1 MSTES
6 DPFPP
11 ARTGDVA
18 VHRNPTV
25 LGVGFASFFSDM
37 GHEMATAALPSF
49 LSTLGAPAAALGAIE
64 GLADASLSGSKL
76 AGGFLADRPGA
87 SRKGIAATGY
97 LVTGLG
103 YGSFAF
109 ATTWPA
115 VAVGRAVA
123 WAARGA
129 RSPARDALLADAVPE
144 THLGRAFGVERAGDS
159 IGAII
164 GPLIAAALIGVV
176 SYRSLFALSM
186 IPAVFAALAVVLLTK
201 EKPHRREMAEHLGG
215 LRDLVRTPGRFRSLA
230 AGVGLYG
237 LGNFSATLLILRA
250 TQILHEHGRSSAA
263 AASVAILLYTAHNA
277 SNAVAAYPAG
287 ALADRLGRRN
297 VLVAGIGLF
306 GLACLVFCTG
316 PTHVAVLGALFVAI
330 GASTAMVETAESSH
344 ASELLPPSIRGRGFG
359 LLGLV
364 DGVGDL
370 ISSLVIGVIWTVTAP
385 AWGFAFAA
393 FMSFLGCAVLLSPDR
408 TTAET
413 PAA

>member
-1 MSTES
+1 M
-6 DPFPP
+6 
-11 ARTGDVA
+11 RTDDVA

-25 LGVGFASFFSDM
+25 LGVGFASFFSDV

-64 GLADASLSGSKL
+64 GLADASLSASKL

-103 YGSFAF
+103 YGSFAL

-115 VAVGRAVA
+115 VALGRAVA
-123 WAARGA
+123 WAARGI
-129 RSPARDALLADAVPE
+129 RSPARDALLADAVPA

-159 IGAII
+159 IGAIV

-186 IPAVFAALAVVLLTK
+186 IPAIFAALAVTLLTK
-201 EKPHRREMAEHLGG
+201 EKQHRHELTEHLGR
-215 LRDLVRTPGRFRSLA
+215 LRDLVRTPGRFRSLV

-237 LGNFSATLLILRA
+237 LGNFSSTLLILRA
-250 TQILHEHGRSSAA
+250 TQVLHANGRSSAA

-277 SNAVAAYPAG
+277 SNAFAAYPAG

-297 VLVAGIGLF
+297 VLVVGIGLF
-306 GLACLVFCTG
+306 GLACLAFVFG
-316 PTHVAVLGALFVAI
+316 PTRVPALGVLFVAI
-330 GASTAMVETAESSH
+330 GASTAMVETAEGSH

-364 DGVGDL
+364 DGIGDL
-370 ISSLVIGVIWTVTAP
+370 VSSLVIGVIWTVTAP

-393 FMSFLGCAVLLSPDR
+393 LMSFLGCAVLLSLDR
-408 TTAET
+408 AGD
-413 PAA
+413 ASGGS